1 MAESEPAGDDARTE
15 IDAPTPKERC
25 DLTKFQ
31 LRTLAVLSAAEE
43 PIKGLAIKSRLEDYY
58 GTNINHG
65 RLYPNLDDL
74 AAYGFVEK
82 SQRDKRTNDYV
93 ITDKGHAVLAN
104 EVAWLVARVP
114 ISPQY
119 LKEGDSA

>member
-1 MAESEPAGDDARTE
+1 MTESPTAGDEARTE

-31 LRTLAVLSAAEE
+31 LRTLAVLSNAED

-65 RLYPNLDDL
+65 RLYPNLDNL
-74 AAYGFVEK
+74 AADGLVRK
-82 SQRDKRTNDYV
+82 SERDKRTNDYV
-93 ITDKGHAVLAN
+93 ITDRGRAVLGD

-119 LKEGDSA
+119 LEEGDSA